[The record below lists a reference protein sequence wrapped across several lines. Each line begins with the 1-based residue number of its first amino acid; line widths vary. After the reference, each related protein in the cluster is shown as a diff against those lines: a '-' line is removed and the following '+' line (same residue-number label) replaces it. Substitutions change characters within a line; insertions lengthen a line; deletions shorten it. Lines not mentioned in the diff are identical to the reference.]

1 MTRIAIICA
10 ALALAA
16 PASAHDF
23 WTNGEPV
30 PPGVKALCCGP
41 EDVHRLKPSAVH
53 IMADGFHIDGIKTV
67 VPISRA
73 FLRRTDRYGRSG
85 IRLEN
90 RSRPYFFLLS
100 LQRDVTMREI
110 CVSRYSRPAWAL
122 FSRGRSLTMFAT
134 ANLRSQ

>member
-73 FLRRTDRYGRSG
+73 LPSPDGQIWAFWNPVGEPEPTIFCFYYPFSG
-85 IRLEN
+85 
-90 RSRPYFFLLS
+90 
-100 LQRDVTMREI
+100 T
-110 CVSRYSRPAWAL
+110 
-122 FSRGRSLTMFAT
+122 
-134 ANLRSQ
+134 